1 MHLKMINAGWDR
13 HTLTLNL
20 LCSQERGSLEASPIF
35 LAKMRLSKLVCQPH
49 YWPTGRCGR
58 GPGWGRAAEGAHI
71 EELGLG
77 GRVEENGEMDT
88 EEG

>member
-1 MHLKMINAGWDR
+1 MRLKMINAGWDR

-35 LAKMRLSKLVCQPH
+35 LAKMRLSNWFASH
-49 YWPTGRCGR
+49 ITGQQGCVEEAR
-58 GPGWGRAAEGAHI
+58 EGEGGHI
-71 EELGLG
+71 EVLGLG
-77 GRVEENGEMDT
+77 GVRENGEMDM